1 MIQVFKPSMTQEE
14 IDAVA
19 EVLRSGWIGL
29 GPKTAEFEKK
39 FAEFVGTTYAVAV
52 NSCTAALDLALK
64 LLDVNHGHEVI
75 VPTMTFVST
84 AHCVAYRLAMPVFA
98 DVDPHT
104 LSMDLDDVRRKIT
117 SRTRAIIPVHYSGR
131 PIDLDA
137 LKEIAGEIPII
148 EDCAHATGAR
158 YKGRSVG
165 SIGDIGCFSFHAVK
179 NLAMGDGGALTL
191 NSEPWMQRSKRL
203 RWLGIDKGTWDRT
216 ATDKSYW
223 WQYFVDEIGL
233 KCHLNDIAAA
243 IGLVQLR
250 RLGCAQRPPPRN
262 RPPLYR
268 GLCRLR
274 FHGNAAG
281 RHGRHRI
288 VVAHLLPQGAAARRP
303 VLVPAAK
310 GHRHGRALH
319 AGPPL
324 LVLRQ
329 QAASAAGRRGLQADR
344 LAAHVSRHDR
354 RRHPT
359 GDRFDH
365 RVLRR
370 GRLHRLAQADGEVA
384 AQATESPSKRPRITG
399 LRRLA
404 GWKRAERT

>member
-1 MIQVFKPSMTQEE
+1 VIQVFKPSMTQEE
-14 IDAVA
+14 IDAVT
-19 EVLRSGWIGL
+19 EVLQSGWIGL
-29 GPKTAEFEKK
+29 GPKTAEFEEK
-39 FAEFVGTTYAVAV
+39 FAEFVGTTFAVAV

-84 AHCVAYRLAMPVFA
+84 AHCVAYRLAMPIFA

-104 LSMDLDDVRRKIT
+104 LSIDLEDVRRKIT

-137 LKEIAGEIPII
+137 LKEIAGGIPII

-191 NSEPWMQRSKRL
+191 NDQQWMERCKRL

-216 ATDKSYW
+216 AVDKSYW

-250 RLGCAQRPPPRN
+250 RLQAMN
-262 RPPLYR
+262 
-268 GLCRLR
+268 
-274 FHGNAAG
+274 
-281 RHGRHRI
+281 
-288 VVAHLLPQGAAARRP
+288 ARRREI
-303 VLVPAAK
+303 A
-310 GHRHGRALH
+310 
-319 AGPPL
+319 
-324 LVLRQ
+324 RQ
-329 QAASAAGRRGLQADR
+329 Y
-344 LAAHVSRHDR
+344 
-354 RRHPT
+354 
-359 GDRFDH
+359 
-365 RVLRR
+365 
-370 GRLHRLAQADGEVA
+370 
-384 AQATESPSKRPRITG
+384 TEAFSQYDFI
-399 LRRLA
+399 
-404 GWKRAERT
+404 

>member
-39 FAEFVGTTYAVAV
+39 FAEFVGTSYAVAV

-104 LSMDLDDVRRKIT
+104 LALDLEDVRRKIT

-131 PIDLDA
+131 PVDLDA

-191 NSEPWMQRSKRL
+191 NREPWMLRSKRL

-250 RLGCAQRPPPRN
+250 RLEAMNGRRREIADRYTQAFAAYDFMETPPADTADMQSSWHIYCLKAPQRDDLCAFLQQKGIATGVHYTPIH
-262 RPPLYR
+262 LYS
-268 GLCRLR
+268 CY
-274 FHGNAAG
+274 GNQPHLPQAEEVFQ
-281 RHGRHRI
+281 RI
-288 VVAHLLPQGAAARRP
+288 VSLPVYPDMTDDEIQQVIDAITAYYVTAGFIGARRATVKLPREEAGKRKRAAA
-303 VLVPAAK
+303 
-310 GHRHGRALH
+310 
-319 AGPPL
+319 
-324 LVLRQ
+324 
-329 QAASAAGRRGLQADR
+329 
-344 LAAHVSRHDR
+344 
-354 RRHPT
+354 
-359 GDRFDH
+359 
-365 RVLRR
+365 
-370 GRLHRLAQADGEVA
+370 
-384 AQATESPSKRPRITG
+384 
-399 LRRLA
+399 
-404 GWKRAERT
+404 

>member
-1 MIQVFKPSMTQEE
+1 VIQVFKPSMTQEE

-29 GPKTAEFEKK
+29 GPKTAEFEVK
-39 FAEFVGTTYAVAV
+39 FAEFVGTRYAVAV

-104 LSMDLDDVRRKIT
+104 LALDLDDVRRKIT

-131 PIDLDA
+131 PVDLDA
-137 LKEIAGEIPII
+137 LKEIAGGIPII

-191 NSEPWMQRSKRL
+191 NTEPWMLRSKRL

-216 ATDKSYW
+216 STDKSYW

-250 RLGCAQRPPPRN
+250 RLGSLNGRRREIALRYTEAFAACEFMETPPADTPDIESSWHIYCLKVPERDDLCSFLQQKGIATGVHYT
-262 RPPLYR
+262 PIHLYS
-268 GLCRLR
+268 CY
-274 FHGNAAG
+274 GNKPHLPVAEEVFQ
-281 RHGRHRI
+281 RI
-288 VVAHLLPQGAAARRP
+288 VSLPMYPDMTDDEVQTVIDATTEYYTSAGFINSRKAIVKLPKDAAARP
-303 VLVPAAK
+303 
-310 GHRHGRALH
+310 
-319 AGPPL
+319 
-324 LVLRQ
+324 
-329 QAASAAGRRGLQADR
+329 
-344 LAAHVSRHDR
+344 
-354 RRHPT
+354 
-359 GDRFDH
+359 
-365 RVLRR
+365 
-370 GRLHRLAQADGEVA
+370 
-384 AQATESPSKRPRITG
+384 
-399 LRRLA
+399 
-404 GWKRAERT
+404 KRAAA